1 MQGSLT
7 YIRWFVRAG
16 VDSFDSYPE
25 LVNFVQVVSEG
36 SGVSHFIVHARKCLL
51 KGLNPHQ
58 NRTIPPLRYEWVWA
72 LKRDFPHLDFSL
84 NGGVLRLEEVVAA
97 LAIVNKSDTTAFDSH
112 GTTPARDGNSRAGHR
127 HDGLQGVMVGRA
139 AYNMPWDVLGARPK
153 SRCIVC
159 LWQGLVANTIAS
171 SCSCL
176 CASHAGNADRAVFG
190 AEVNAAVSR
199 RQVLKD
205 YAIWAD
211 GMIGRWRIDED
222 GHKSPNVGFSVPDSA
237 VVSVLVNCL

>member
-1 MQGSLT
+1 
-7 YIRWFVRAG
+7 

-97 LAIVNKSDTTAFDSH
+97 LTIVNSGTIKCDSH
-112 GTTPARDGNSRAGHR
+112 DTAGTCNDNRSTTQHR
-127 HDGLQGVMVGRA
+127 EGLQGVMVGRA
-139 AYNMPWDVLGARPK
+139 AYNMPWDVLGA
-153 SRCIVC
+153 SAQRCCIAHQAVWC
-159 LWQGLVANTIAS
+159 KDTQCQVVVYYVVSCRKCRLRSFWSCKRSHKPSPSSQGLR
-171 SCSCL
+171 CL
-176 CASHAGNADRAVFG
+176 G
-190 AEVNAAVSR
+190 
-199 RQVLKD
+199 
-205 YAIWAD
+205 
-211 GMIGRWRIDED
+211 
-222 GHKSPNVGFSVPDSA
+222 
-237 VVSVLVNCL
+237 